1 MEYIS
6 FLKDWAVNIVIL
18 FILISFLEI
27 ILPSGNMKRFLD
39 MVIGILVI
47 IAIMNPIIKLLNK
60 NKDIDVDKS
69 LLTSSVETMNISYKE
84 NDDLLAAQ
92 KEQVITAYKNKL
104 KREIEEIISSNTN
117 YSVSDIKIELQEDEE
132 REDYGNIKKIE
143 MDIKEAKEEKKEE
156 EGEKKNIKIDDIE
169 EITVSK
175 NQKPSSTN
183 REIIDNKD
191 IKDVISEN
199 FNVPYENI
207 VLYKNTKLA
216 GDENEITK

>member
-47 IAIMNPIIKLLNK
+47 IAIMSPIIKLLNK
-60 NKDIDVDKS
+60 NKDIDIDKS

-104 KREIEEIISSNTN
+104 KREIEEINRTDPKLLGKADRKNKKDHRLFRGGRRGNRRSVVGAAVQQAAVRR
-117 YSVSDIKIELQEDEE
+117 SVSFAGP
-132 REDYGNIKKIE
+132 RRSRRG
-143 MDIKEAKEEKKEE
+143 
-156 EGEKKNIKIDDIE
+156 DDGA
-169 EITVSK
+169 
-175 NQKPSSTN
+175 QKP
-183 REIIDNKD
+183 RRR
-191 IKDVISEN
+191 
-199 FNVPYENI
+199 F
-207 VLYKNTKLA
+207 
-216 GDENEITK
+216 